1 MQTLD
6 DIVRNSVDL
15 HVVDVEGGMAY
26 QHTNYGW
33 FQIAKKHLIAA
44 KLKPSIVFQRV
55 DAMPDFVG
63 YGTGPDLHPVPFG
76 DSDRLAL
83 RMLPAPSSIGWP
95 LREREGRRPL
105 MSTVPMP
112 PDTYSPE
119 RRGTSRPT
127 KLKSS
132 TRFATARM

>member
-1 MQTLD
+1 
-6 DIVRNSVDL
+6 
-15 HVVDVEGGMAY
+15 MAY

-33 FQIAKKHLIAA
+33 FQITKKHLIAA

-63 YGTGPDLHPVPFG
+63 YGTGPDLNPVPFG

-83 RMLPAPSSIGWP
+83 RMLPGSVVEWVASQGTRGSAPADVY
-95 LREREGRRPL
+95 
-105 MSTVPMP
+105 VPMP
-112 PDTYSPE
+112 PGTYSPE